1 MLAVTASLLAGVGY
15 CQSNVRTDTKVVTV
29 CDVIKNPSHYS
40 DAPVAIVGRL
50 ERSVSFVDHYEF
62 LAQDRCSRPLMTAGH
77 VWPNRLWLCSDWG
90 EGLPKAPTEAPK
102 FNKTYL
108 SKKLSAVRKTT
119 KLGVHQ
125 EPGFVIDG
133 HTRRYTSEVDVPNEW
148 VVVYGRVFDN
158 PSLRD
163 SDCDEAGCGG
173 LLSAPLVLMV
183 EQYNILELNDDGTI
197 RPKP

>member
-1 MLAVTASLLAGVGY
+1 MLVVAASLLAGVAY
-15 CQSNVRTDTKVVTV
+15 CQSNVLTGTKVVTV

-40 DAPVAIVGRL
+40 GAPVAIVGRL

-62 LAQDRCSRPLMTAGH
+62 LAQDRCSRPIMTAGYL
-77 VWPNRLWLCSDWG
+77 WPNRLWLCSDWA
-90 EGLPKAPTEAPK
+90 EGLPKAPKETPK

-125 EPGFVIDG
+125 EPGFVGDSQTLRLTG
-133 HTRRYTSEVDVPNEW
+133 EVDVPNEW
-148 VVVYGRVFDN
+148 VVVYGRVFDI

-163 SDCDEAGCGG
+163 SDCDENGCAGF
-173 LLSAPLVLMV
+173 LSAPLVLMV
-183 EQYNILELNDDGTI
+183 EQYNILELKDDGTI
-197 RPKP
+197 RPKL